1 MKDKNILV
9 DIENKSLDEL
19 RNLADNLVDNLENV
33 KDLDGSIDNYQKLL
47 KLNNFIQKK
56 FNIVSKELSQNTKKK
71 IDKILKKWKKNYY

>member
-19 RNLADNLVDNLENV
+19 RNLADNLVDSLENS
-33 KDLDGSIDNYQKLL
+33 KELDGSIDNYQKLL

-56 FNIVSKELSQNTKKK
+56 FNMVSKELSEKTKKK
-71 IDKILKKWKKNYY
+71 IDKILKK

>member
-9 DIENKSLDEL
+9 DIENKSLYEL
-19 RNLADNLVDNLENV
+19 RNLADNLLDNLENV

-56 FNIVSKELSQNTKKK
+56 FNTVSKELSQNTKKK
-71 IDKILKKWKKNYY
+71 IDKILKK

>member
-19 RNLADNLVDNLENV
+19 RNLADNLLDNLENV

-56 FNIVSKELSQNTKKK
+56 FNTVSK
-71 IDKILKKWKKNYY
+71 